1 MGQIHKPLPVKLIMS
16 IFTQKDAL
24 FNVAEKALAKKI
36 GPIDFSSQ
44 ILSFNQTQYYKDEFG
59 DNLKR
64 KIISFRKLIPPDN
77 LWRIKTITNGLEN
90 KFLQDKKRQLNIDPG
105 YITQANLILATTK
118 DYSHRI
124 YIKKGIF
131 EEVTLIFK
139 NKTFT
144 ALPWTYPDYQSK
156 ELIDIFVQI
165 RDILILQL
173 KK

>member
-1 MGQIHKPLPVKLIMS
+1 MGQIRKPLPVKLIMS
-16 IFTQKDAL
+16 IFTQKDVL
-24 FNVAEKALAKKI
+24 FNTAEKTLVKKL
-36 GPIDFSSQ
+36 GAIDFRSQ
-44 ILSFNQTQYYKDEFG
+44 ILDFNQTQYYKNEFG

-64 KIISFRKLIPPDN
+64 EIISFRKLIPPDS
-77 LWRIKTITNGLEN
+77 LWKIKIITNAIEDKLL
-90 KFLQDKKRQLNIDPG
+90 KDKKRQINIDPG

-124 YIKKGIF
+124 YARRGIF

-156 ELIDIFVQI
+156 ELIDIFIQI
-165 RDILILQL
+165 RNILILQL

>member
-1 MGQIHKPLPVKLIMS
+1 MS